1 MSYSQTIYNKL
12 RQAGMT
18 EAGALGVLGN
28 FWCESNCEPERLQG
42 DYNSYRTSSKEYTR
56 RADNGQMTEDEF
68 AKPIGYGLAQW
79 TYGQRKRNLWKF
91 WKQYGGSI
99 GNVDM
104 QTEFAI
110 KEFKSDFIADWRL
123 LCSTGDIY
131 EATKAVCYRFENPA
145 VKNVDARFQAATR
158 IKAEINLNAFGDA
171 APVQPEMPVTDP
183 NAPAWEKIPATEY
196 WSPRV
201 LCKGMTGADV
211 EVLQAVLKARGWT
224 SNNPDGIFGSYLE
237 NIVKD
242 FQEAYKLDVDGIVG
256 NQTWTKLLERG

>member
-1 MSYSQTIYNKL
+1 MSYTQRIYDKL

-56 RADNGQMTEDEF
+56 RVDNGQMTEDEF

-110 KEFKSDFIADWRL
+110 KEFKSDFIPDWRL
-123 LCSTGDIY
+123 LCSTNDIY

-171 APVQPEMPVTDP
+171 VSSQPETPAQDP
-183 NAPAWEKIPATEY
+183 TAPAWEKIPATEY